1 MTLNGGQEA
10 ALHTGLFTVEKESP
24 EPTEQKNEWA
34 PASVL
39 MLRRGQKY
47 PALPGT
53 EAHFLSHP
61 ACSPVMTLSTGH

>member
-1 MTLNGGQEA
+1 MTLNVGQEA
-10 ALHTGLFTVEKESP
+10 ALHTGLFTVEKEFP
-24 EPTEQKNEWA
+24 EPTEQDEWA

-39 MLRRGQKY
+39 MLRGEKY

-61 ACSPVMTLSTGH
+61 ACSPVMTLSTGHEH